1 MAILGVKILLPELL
15 PEIQALQ
22 QQILDSFQPKD
33 VEGLATRAFIKLIA
47 PEWADQLALSAEAN
61 EKITREI
68 KKTKT
73 NAAGVV
79 TRMIFSLSILNHP
92 DVHLVPGVGL
102 DFHPVNKTISK
113 VEPLPTRPTV

>member
-1 MAILGVKILLPELL
+1 MLN
-15 PEIQALQ
+15 
-22 QQILDSFQPKD
+22 

-68 KKTKT
+68 NGVKKTSGPS
-73 NAAGVV
+73 AAN
-79 TRMIFSLSILNHP
+79 MIFSLSILNHP

-102 DFHPVNKTISK
+102 DFHPVNKTIAK
-113 VEPLPTRPTV
+113 VEPLPTRPTA